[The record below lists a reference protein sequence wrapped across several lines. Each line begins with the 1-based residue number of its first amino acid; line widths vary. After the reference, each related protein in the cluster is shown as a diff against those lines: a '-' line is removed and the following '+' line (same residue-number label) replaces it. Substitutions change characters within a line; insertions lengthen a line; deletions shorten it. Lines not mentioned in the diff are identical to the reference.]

1 MLRYSPAVPRR
12 RLSRRLAQCATL
24 ALPTLLALALP
35 AVASAAPLDDLPG
48 HASKFTVVD
57 GFLIFGVAPV
67 GVYLLIALLVM
78 RPGTSS
84 KAQRYRPGRDWTAAP
99 SWSGLHPEASQN
111 APALEGGLPV
121 MDGAPDAEHG
131 DSREDAADGRS
142 PERGAQRDTG
152 GARGSW

>member
-1 MLRYSPAVPRR
+1 M
-12 RLSRRLAQCATL
+12 QCATL

-48 HASKFTVVD
+48 HTSKFTIVD
-57 GFLIFGVAPV
+57 GFLVFGVAPV

-84 KAQRYRPGRDWTAAP
+84 KAPRYRPGRDWTAAP
-99 SWSGLHPEASQN
+99 SWSGLHPESPQAMPVLEN
-111 APALEGGLPV
+111 ALPV
-121 MDGAPDAEHG
+121 MDGAPDQANA
-131 DSREDAADGRS
+131 DSREDSGQDPAA
-142 PERGAQRDTG
+142 ERGPQRDTG

>member
-12 RLSRRLAQCATL
+12 LVKCAVL

-57 GFLIFGVAPV
+57 GFLVFGVAPV
-67 GVYLLIALLVM
+67 GVFLLVALLVM

-99 SWSGLHPEASQN
+99 SWSGLHPEAPS
-111 APALEGGLPV
+111 AMPVLESKLPV
-121 MDGAPDAEHG
+121 MDGAPEQKHA
-131 DSREDAADGRS
+131 DSGADSGEQPAA
-142 PERGAQRDTG
+142 ERGPQRDIG